1 MTPPMPPTP
10 IESSNVGYAPVME
23 IVVIV
28 ALVVVVAVVLLARKR
43 TPRGPDEPE
52 STGNDPK

>member
-1 MTPPMPPTP
+1 MLPPTLP
-10 IESSNVGYAPVME
+10 AAIEGSSVGYAPVME

>member
-1 MTPPMPPTP
+1 M
-10 IESSNVGYAPVME
+10 GYAPVME

-28 ALVVVVAVVLLARKR
+28 GLVVVVAVVLLARKR